1 YNVNA
6 DTAASRIAGEL
17 QAERFILLSDVRG
30 LYSNF
35 PDETSFLPE
44 TTLSEIDHLIAAG
57 KISGGMIPKL
67 EAIKYAMQNGLN
79 EAVLLDGRLKN
90 SLIFELFTSEGF
102 GTLIKKDDLDLTKY
116 DQLTL

>member
-1 YNVNA
+1 
-6 DTAASRIAGEL
+6 IAGEL

-35 PDETSFLPE
+35 PDEASFLPE

-79 EAVLLDGRLKN
+79 EAVLLDGCLKN